1 MPVGKY
7 AALSLAG
14 AALLVGCNRGVSS
27 NQSAGANASAA
38 IANNA
43 APAAPPA
50 PPPTG
55 NSSGSALDEAFIV
68 GHWSDDPGC
77 VRTISFNADGTT
89 VTSGDETGRWR
100 VEGDALVTEGPGNPP
115 QRIPIARN
123 GDALVLT
130 GATGT
135 NASLTRCSAPA
146 PATPGADR
154 PAPGAYQDEKSN

>member
-1 MPVGKY
+1 M
-7 AALSLAG
+7 SLVG
-14 AALLVGCNRGVSS
+14 AALLAGCNRGVSS

-38 IANNA
+38 MANKA
-43 APAAPPA
+43 APA
-50 PPPTG
+50 PPPQPPLGNGSGTG
-55 NSSGSALDEAFIV
+55 TGTGLDQAFIV

-77 VRTISFNADGTT
+77 ARTISFNADGTT
-89 VTSGDETGRWR
+89 VTSGDDETGRWR
-100 VEGDALVTEGPGNPP
+100 LDGDALVTEGPGNPP

-130 GATGT
+130 GTTGA
-135 NASLTRCSAPA
+135 NASLTRCSVPA